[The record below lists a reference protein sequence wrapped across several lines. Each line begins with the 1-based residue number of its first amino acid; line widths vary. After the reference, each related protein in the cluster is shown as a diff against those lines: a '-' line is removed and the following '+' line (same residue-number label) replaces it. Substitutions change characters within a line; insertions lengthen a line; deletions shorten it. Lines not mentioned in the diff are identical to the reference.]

1 MCDRGPSQE
10 EGAAHVRSV
19 LSYAK
24 RVVLVCVACEERTVL
39 GGPTEV
45 WLSGPTDFECRGC
58 GRMLTLADKLD
69 AEGPGAE
76 RAGGSRRPDRGTRGG
91 VG

>member
-1 MCDRGPSQE
+1 M
-10 EGAAHVRSV
+10 RSI
-19 LSYAK
+19 LSSAK
-24 RVVLVCVACEERTVL
+24 REVLECGACEERTVL

-45 WLSGPTDFECRGC
+45 WLSGPADFECGGC

-69 AEGPGAE
+69 AEEPGAE
-76 RAGGSRRPDRGTRGG
+76 RAGGSRRPNRGTRGG